1 MKVKIMST
9 KSRNYFLDNYKA
21 LLILLV
27 VMGHFIEPCHTNNP
41 VLESLK
47 WIIFSF
53 HMPAFIFISGFFS
66 KRAMS
71 LEKLIQKLVIPYFVY
86 ELLYYFLYV
95 FVIHKETGLYLNR
108 PKFSLWYL
116 MALFF
121 WRIITPYFQKIPGN
135 MAIAFTAGL
144 LIGYTQLGNF
154 FSIPRTCSFTRFSW
168 QATYFRKTGLN
179 PAPSLEG
186 FYPQPDSL
194 CVLFPRHCIPDRYRT
209 DHLYFLRTLFLR
221 RYGYA
226 GNGKVCWYG
235 QAAIVISFLMFFAL
249 SAVIPRKRYFF
260 SVLGVRTMPIYL
272 FHGLLYSVLKATP
285 LLENVDT
292 YTETV
297 LLLSSCVGITF
308 LLACDRPNRFV
319 NRISSFPVRLPK
331 LPKLP
336 GPPALRGGQLPFFR
350 SKGRMAR

>member
-154 FSIPRTCSFTRFSW
+154 FSIPRTLFFTRFSW
-168 QATYFRKTGLN
+168 QATIFRKTGLKSC
-179 PAPSLEG
+179 AVTGRLLPS
-186 FYPQPDSL
+186 
-194 CVLFPRHCIPDRYRT
+194 
-209 DHLYFLRTLFLR
+209 
-221 RYGYA
+221 A
-226 GNGKVCWYG
+226 
-235 QAAIVISFLMFFAL
+235 
-249 SAVIPRKRYFF
+249 
-260 SVLGVRTMPIYL
+260 
-272 FHGLLYSVLKATP
+272 
-285 LLENVDT
+285 
-292 YTETV
+292 
-297 LLLSSCVGITF
+297 
-308 LLACDRPNRFV
+308 
-319 NRISSFPVRLPK
+319 
-331 LPKLP
+331 
-336 GPPALRGGQLPFFR
+336 
-350 SKGRMAR
+350 